1 MLANPIYI
9 KMIKK
14 KKKHT
19 FYIQYINASQFNIHQ
34 NDKEKKETLFTYNT
48 LTLANSIYIKTI
60 KEKKKKN

>member
-34 NDKEKKETLFTYNT
+34 NDKGKKRSHCTP
-48 LTLANSIYIKTI
+48 
-60 KEKKKKN
+60 KEKREGKLKKKS